1 MTPRARLRE
10 WWRALKTTSRLR
22 WFLEFGARR
31 RRNIA
36 LGLGALLLSPVLAL
50 CVTAALLPLPA
61 ELRNKAPDQSLR
73 VEDRDGNLLREVR
86 TADGELA
93 RWVTLDQV
101 PAFFFDALIAVEDRH
116 FYEHP
121 GVDPLALLRA
131 TAQWVGNRRVISG
144 ASTLSMQ
151 LARNLRPHPRTLPGK
166 FREMALALRIEASLS
181 KGEILEQYVNRVDF
195 GPNLRGIAAAS
206 QSYFA
211 RTPSQLSEFELA
223 TLAGLP
229 QSPTAYALTA
239 GTERALKRRAHVLQ
253 RMHTEGLITALE
265 LERIGRQP
273 VTVVKRRSAFGAP
286 HFVTA
291 LTQGRLGALQPALG
305 DVMTEGTFRL
315 RTTLDGGLQR
325 AAEVAVTRHIE
336 GLRGHD
342 VSAVAAILVD
352 HEQGDILAYVG
363 SPDFYSQV
371 IQGQVDGVRA
381 LRQPG
386 SALKPFVYAAAFD
399 ELGYDPATP
408 LADIELRI
416 DTPQGAYTPRNYDD
430 RFRGPVRLREA
441 LANSL
446 NVPAVRTAVEL
457 GPDTLLRHLHG
468 LGFDSLSQSPSHY
481 GPALALGDGEVT
493 LLELVRAYST
503 LARGGRQGALRA
515 VLEVEATKNGVATRS
530 TASSVADVRVMPA
543 ATAAL
548 ITDILK
554 DRAARSQTF
563 GRGSSLEFEFDVAV
577 KTGTSTGY
585 RDNWALGYTDRF
597 TLGVWVGNFDGRP
610 MLDVSGATGAAPIFA
625 AILRA
630 VAIEHQPGPL
640 PLDSNGGS
648 EVDAPQALGLEQA
661 EVCPL
666 SGALRTAA
674 CPKGIREWLPR
685 ASERAHCDWHR
696 HLTIDRRNGLL
707 AGPGCGGSV
716 VEERDVELL
725 PAEYTRWAHGAGRP
739 SALFGSSPYCPVPD
753 NAGSSS
759 TLAILTPADGARFV
773 LDPDR
778 PRELQR
784 LQIAVSAEAWQGRPQ
799 LEING
804 DSLVALDV
812 SLRFDWLMQPGEH
825 VFVAVSEKGERSA
838 PVRVSVRAAI

>member
-1 MTPRARLRE
+1 VTPWVRLQG
-10 WWRALKTTSRLR
+10 WWRARKTT
-22 WFLEFGARR
+22 ARR

-36 LGLGALLLSPVLAL
+36 LGLGALLFSPLIAL
-50 CVTAALLPLPA
+50 CVTAASLPLPA
-61 ELRNKAPDQSLR
+61 ELSNEIPDQSLR

-86 TADGELA
+86 TTDGALS

-101 PAFFFDALIAVEDRH
+101 PAFFIDALVAVEDRH

-131 TAQWVGNRRVISG
+131 SAQWVSRGRVISG

-151 LARNLRPHPRTLPGK
+151 LARNLRPHPRTLFGK
-166 FREMALALRIEASLS
+166 FCEMALALRIEASLS
-181 KGEILEQYVNRVDF
+181 KAEILEQYINRVDF

-229 QSPTAYALTA
+229 QSPTAYALNA
-239 GTERALKRRAHVLQ
+239 GTTRALKRRAHVLE
-253 RMHTEGLITALE
+253 RMHQEGFISAVE
-265 LERIGRQP
+265 LERIGSQP
-273 VTVVKRRSAFGAP
+273 VEVATRRSAFGAP

-291 LTQGRLGALQPALG
+291 LTQGSFAALQPDLG
-305 DVMTEGTFRL
+305 NVMTEGTFRL
-315 RTTLDGGLQR
+315 RTTLDGELQR
-325 AAEVAVTRHIE
+325 AIEVAVTRHLE
-336 GLRGHD
+336 SLREHD

-352 HEQGDILAYVG
+352 HTRGDILAYVG
-363 SPDFYSQV
+363 SPDFYSRS

-386 SALKPFVYAAAFD
+386 STLKPFVYAAAFH

-408 LADIELRI
+408 LADVEFRI
-416 DTPQGAYTPRNYDD
+416 DTPQGGYTPRNYDD

-446 NVPAVRTAVEL
+446 NVPAVRTAVAL

-468 LGFDSLSQSPSHY
+468 LGFDSLSQSPDHY

-493 LLELVRAYST
+493 LLELVRAYAT
-503 LARGGRQGALRA
+503 LARGGRQAALRA
-515 VLEVEATKNGVATRS
+515 VLEAESTKAGVVARSAATE
-530 TASSVADVRVMPA
+530 VADVRLMPE

-548 ITDILK
+548 ITDMLK

-585 RDNWALGYTDRF
+585 RDNWAVGYTDRF
-597 TLGVWVGNFDGRP
+597 ALGVWVGNFDGRP
-610 MLDVSGATGAAPIFA
+610 MFDVSGATGAAPIFA

-630 VAIEHQPGPL
+630 VAIEHHPGSL
-640 PLDSNGGS
+640 PLEPGGALGA
-648 EVDAPQALGLEQA
+648 EAPRALGLEQV

-666 SGALRTAA
+666 SGMRRTAA

-685 ASERAHCDWHR
+685 ATERADCDWHQ
-696 HLTIDRRNGLL
+696 HLAIDRRNGLL
-707 AGPGCGGSV
+707 AGPGCAGSV
-716 VEERDVELL
+716 VDERDVELL
-725 PAEYTRWAHGAGRP
+725 PAEYAQWAHDAGRSRGP
-739 SALFGSSPYCPVPD
+739 LGTSPHCPLSE
-753 NAGSSS
+753 NAGSSGQ
-759 TLAILTPADGARFV
+759 LEIMTPRDGARFV

-784 LQIAVSAEAWQGRPQ
+784 LQIAISAEAWLGRPQ
-799 LEING
+799 LEIDG
-804 DSLVALDV
+804 DKLVALDA

-825 VFVAVSEKGERSA
+825 VFVAVGERGERSA